1 MKDWLI
7 VKIMAAEHQ
16 VETNILSSDLD
27 IDGLLK
33 LILSILVY
41 GLGAAAVV
49 GVIWAGILYLT
60 ARDNEQQVARAKM
73 RLFEVAIGVV
83 AWAVMFSV
91 LNWLIPNFTSLGL

>member
-1 MKDWLI
+1 MILI
-7 VKIMAAEHQ
+7 AEGTQ
-16 VETNILSSDLD
+16 TNILDPNLD

-33 LILSILVY
+33 LILAVLVY

-73 RLFEVAIGVV
+73 RLFEVAIGIA

-91 LNWLIPNFTSLGL
+91 LNWLIPGFSGLGLG

>member
-1 MKDWLI
+1 MYRLMILI
-7 VKIMAAEHQ
+7 AEGTQ
-16 VETNILSSDLD
+16 TNILDPNLD

-33 LILSILVY
+33 LILAVLVY

-73 RLFEVAIGVV
+73 RLFEVAIGIA
-83 AWAVMFSV
+83 AWAEMFSV
-91 LNWLIPNFTSLGL
+91 LNWLIPGFSGLGLG

>member
-1 MKDWLI
+1 MYRLMILI
-7 VKIMAAEHQ
+7 AEGTQ
-16 VETNILSSDLD
+16 TNILDPKLD

-33 LILSILVY
+33 LILAVLVY

-73 RLFEVAIGVV
+73 RLFEVAIGIA

-91 LNWLIPNFTSLGL
+91 LNWLIPGFSGLGLG

>member
-1 MKDWLI
+1 MKDWFI

-73 RLFEVAIGVV
+73 RLFEVAIGVL

>member
-1 MKDWLI
+1 MILI
-7 VKIMAAEHQ
+7 AEGTQ
-16 VETNILSSDLD
+16 TNILDPNLD

-33 LILSILVY
+33 LILAVLVY

-73 RLFEVAIGVV
+73 RLFEVAIGIV

-91 LNWLIPNFTSLGL
+91 LNWLIPGFSGLGLG

>member
-1 MKDWLI
+1 M
-7 VKIMAAEHQ
+7 
-16 VETNILSSDLD
+16 
-27 IDGLLK
+27 K
-33 LILSILVY
+33 LILAVLVY

-73 RLFEVAIGVV
+73 RLFEVAIGIA

-91 LNWLIPNFTSLGL
+91 LNWLIPGFSGLGLG

>member
-1 MKDWLI
+1 MYRLMILI
-7 VKIMAAEHQ
+7 AEGTQ
-16 VETNILSSDLD
+16 TNILDPNLD

-33 LILSILVY
+33 LILAVLVY

-73 RLFEVAIGVV
+73 RLFEVAIGIV

-91 LNWLIPNFTSLGL
+91 LNWLIPGFSGLGLG

>member
-1 MKDWLI
+1 MYRLMILI
-7 VKIMAAEHQ
+7 AEGTQ
-16 VETNILSSDLD
+16 TNILDPKLD

-33 LILSILVY
+33 LILAVLVY

-73 RLFEVAIGVV
+73 RLFEVAIGIV

-91 LNWLIPNFTSLGL
+91 LNWLIPGFSGLGLG

>member
-1 MKDWLI
+1 MYRLMILI
-7 VKIMAAEHQ
+7 AEGTQ
-16 VETNILSSDLD
+16 TNILDPNLD

-33 LILSILVY
+33 LILAVLVY

-73 RLFEVAIGVV
+73 RLFEVAIGIA

-91 LNWLIPNFTSLGL
+91 LNWLIPGFSGLGLG